1 MIVLLWALTF
11 INACAALGS
20 IGLALRLMKKEERAY
35 WRSKT
40 LLLLADA
47 FAWVLPLAAIAGT
60 AMAWLDMINGHP
72 AGALLAFIPIGW
84 LVLMGIVFAV
94 VDYAEDG
101 ILGNARAKTPE
112 N

>member
-1 MIVLLWALTF
+1 L
-11 INACAALGS
+11 
-20 IGLALRLMKKEERAY
+20 

-40 LLLLADA
+40 LLAIADA
-47 FAWVLPLAAIAGT
+47 FAWVLPLAAAIGT
-60 AMAWLDMINGHP
+60 ALAWVEMNAGQQH
-72 AGALLAFIPIGW
+72 GALLAFIPIGW

-101 ILGNARAKTPE
+101 ILGNGRMR